1 MQLVFE
7 SNQFDD
13 LVRYDYKDSYR
24 NLVVKTH
31 AAFEWFRWNC
41 RDAKYLIKAD
51 EDAVLHLQ
59 RIDYFIKEEFKSI
72 SEKYANSA
80 FCNIKRGHH
89 PFRNPWS
96 KLYVPFSSYSS
107 FTLPDYCQGGSYML
121 TNHAVFEVLKNTELT
136 NFIPL
141 EDVIFTGIIGKK
153 VGLNLYGTAAFC
165 YEVGYFFD

>member
-1 MQLVFE
+1 M
-7 SNQFDD
+7 
-13 LVRYDYKDSYR
+13 VRYDYKDSYR

-31 AAFEWFRWNC
+31 AAFEWFHWNC
-41 RDAKYLIKAD
+41 QEVKYLIKAD

-59 RIDYFIKEEFKSI
+59 RIDYFIEKEFNGI
-72 SEKYANSA
+72 SQKDANSA
-80 FCNIKRGHH
+80 FCNIKRGHR

-121 TNHAVFEVLKNTELT
+121 TNRAVLEILKNTELT
-136 NFIPL
+136 KFISL

-153 VGLNLYGTAAFC
+153 IGLKLHGTPAFC
-165 YEVGYFFD
+165 YEVSFQNLDFFG